1 MKSQTESLKII
12 SFKIVKKKKRNK
24 SNQGGKR
31 HMLKTLKHWY
41 QIWRINIA
49 KMAML
54 YTTIYW
60 FNAIPI
66 KLSMT
71 FFTNDLKRTND
82 PTQITQNHKAENC
95 QSGSEEK
102 EQR

>member
-1 MKSQTESLKII
+1 
-12 SFKIVKKKKRNK
+12 
-24 SNQGGKR
+24 
-31 HMLKTLKHWY
+31 
-41 QIWRINIA
+41 
-49 KMAML
+49 MAIL

-71 FFTNDLKRTND
+71 FFTNDPKRTND
-82 PTQITQNHKAENC
+82 PKIYTESQTENC